1 VTALQAVPA
10 RRVWDIEEALRW
22 CYRDEMPKRSANDGS
37 GASEPSS
44 VSPMFRWCAFGGR
57 VDNWTREPGFP
68 TVLGPPHADALLIH
82 GVVEAL
88 TVEDILPR
96 IQDYAHRYGCNPPG
110 IDVEILAEQ
119 AAGQV
124 VALVQTRARLGA
136 RPDHGPDPEVLPV
149 RSENGGKITVY
160 YEEEGSVTAR
170 DGTVYPGLKRE
181 VPVPDAKKRAGA
193 DPYFPTGSYVKLKY
207 LPGRIATYTERAE
220 YATWHAALVL
230 LADRLDHLTS
240 IEARYPNAARR
251 PWAGDRD
258 LNRTGVVLRDCLPPH
273 LTPQP
278 SGRRARLVGAR
289 VLA

>member
-1 VTALQAVPA
+1 VKTLQAVPA
-10 RRVWDIEEALRW
+10 RRVLDIEQVLQW

-57 VDNWTREPGFP
+57 VDNWTREPGYP
-68 TVLGPPHADALLIH
+68 TALGPPHPDAQLIH
-82 GVVEAL
+82 DAVEAL

-96 IQDYAHRYGCNPPG
+96 IQDYAHRFGCNPPG
-110 IDVEILAEQ
+110 VDVEILAEQ
-119 AAGQV
+119 AANQV

-160 YEEEGSVTAR
+160 WLEEGSVTAR

-181 VPVPDAKKRAGA
+181 VPVPDGKKRGGHY
-193 DPYFPTGSYVKLKY
+193 PVGSYTKVKY
-207 LPGRIATYTERAE
+207 LPGRVSLYTARAE
-220 YATWHAALVL
+220 YAAWHAALAI

-240 IEARYPNAARR
+240 IQATYPNAARR

-258 LNRTGVVLRDCLPPH
+258 LNRTGVILRDSLPPH
-273 LTPQP
+273 LTPPP
-278 SGRRARLVGAR
+278 SGRRGRVFAARECA
-289 VLA
+289 